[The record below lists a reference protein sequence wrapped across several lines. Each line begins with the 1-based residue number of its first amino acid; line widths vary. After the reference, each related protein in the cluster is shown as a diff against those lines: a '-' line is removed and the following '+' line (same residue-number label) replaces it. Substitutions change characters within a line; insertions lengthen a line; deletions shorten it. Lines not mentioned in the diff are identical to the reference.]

1 MNNNI
6 MNNSTINQIYNNL
19 FTHYNK
25 VSGRITDAKY
35 IIEHLSRENYL
46 KKWFLSD
53 YFFWEMYL
61 STVRD
66 FVSKADEYYDKRQFD
81 IIVFEIS
88 KLLDKETP
96 YYEQVKNIVEVS
108 YNDYFYAIDSVI
120 TRIDIPEKYNTK
132 QNKKKGRYEYLTLK
146 DIIDAMN
153 KWNDDESHYVLDK
166 INIFMADYIKLGPM

>member
-6 MNNSTINQIYNNL
+6 MNQIYNNL

-25 VSGRITDAKY
+25 LSGRITDAKY

-46 KKWFLSD
+46 KKWFPSD
-53 YFFWEMYL
+53 YFFWDNYMDII
-61 STVRD
+61 SD

-96 YYEQVKNIVEVS
+96 YYEQVKNVVENS
-108 YNDYFYAIDSVI
+108 YNDCFYAIDSVI

-132 QNKKKGRYEYLTLK
+132 QNKKKGRYEYLTLQ

-153 KWNDDESHYVLDK
+153 KWNDDDSHYVLDK